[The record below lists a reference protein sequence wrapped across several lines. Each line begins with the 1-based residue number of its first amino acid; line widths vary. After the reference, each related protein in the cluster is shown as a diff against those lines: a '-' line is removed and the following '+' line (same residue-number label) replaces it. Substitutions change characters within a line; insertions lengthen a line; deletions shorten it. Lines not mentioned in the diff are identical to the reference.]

1 MCALDLNWQHSID
14 ARIQVKMTNRY
25 DRIRDVLEAAF
36 APVALEIIDDSAKHA
51 SHAARNGV
59 AGGETHYRVRM
70 VSEALAGQSRVS
82 RSRAVHEALATEFRS
97 GLHALSLTLL
107 TPAEA
112 GA

>member
-1 MCALDLNWQHSID
+1 
-14 ARIQVKMTNRY
+14 MTNRY

-36 APVALEIIDDSAKHA
+36 APVVLEIVDDSAKHA

-82 RSRAVHEALATEFRS
+82 RSRAVHEALAAEFS
-97 GLHALSLTLL
+97 AGLHALSLTLL
-107 TPAEA
+107 TPEEA

>member
-1 MCALDLNWQHSID
+1 
-14 ARIQVKMTNRY
+14 MTNRY

-36 APVALEIIDDSAKHA
+36 APVALEIVDDSAKHA

-70 VSEALAGQSRVS
+70 VSEAMAGQSRVS
-82 RSRAVHEALATEFRS
+82 RSRAVHEALAPEFS
-97 GLHALSLTLL
+97 TGLHALSLTLL
-107 TPAEA
+107 APSET